1 MATEPTSLPE
11 WDTNGTANTAEPTS
25 DFKDDGWP
33 ADSEAISS
41 YFNYWMALVYA
52 WVAWLAKGPWEH
64 HIHAFSA
71 VYNGTDW
78 SRNTAGYIVN
88 STSVEAV
95 YFPIPLRNGDR
106 ITSIVVNR
114 RGSGSADFTYTLYEM
129 DGAGGQSPVDSDSE
143 AGVAATWGTKTLAF
157 TTTSADDSQTHFL
170 KIAVNGNG
178 SRIESI
184 VVVVDRA
191 P

>member
-11 WDTNGTANTAEPTS
+11 WDSNGTANTAEPTS
-25 DFKDDGWP
+25 DFKANGWP
-33 ADSEAISS
+33 EDSEVISS
-41 YFNYWMALVYA
+41 YFNYWMSLVYA
-52 WVAWLAKGPWEH
+52 WVAWLAKGSWEL

-88 STSVEAV
+88 STSIEKV
-95 YFPIPLRNGDR
+95 YFPIDLRNGDR
-106 ITSIVVNR
+106 ITGIGVNR
-114 RGSGSADFTYTLYEM
+114 RGTGSADFTYKLFRM
-129 DGAGGQSPVDSDSE
+129 DGAGGQTPVDNDTETS
-143 AGVAATWGTKTLAF
+143 VAATWGTKALAF
-157 TTTSADDSQTHFL
+157 TTTAVDDGQTHFL
-170 KIAVNGNG
+170 EITVNGNG

-184 VVVVDRA
+184 IVTVDRA